1 VKPILILLEDI
12 RGRQLGLS
20 QLNLLALPFL
30 GADCLA
36 RWTAQRRVPTTLE
49 RPAPRNGRANLLT
62 TACQSSH
69 GPSGRLTRDSPPPPH
84 GNISPLGD
92 SSSSQPAPPVRDR
105 QVHILTHSS
114 LQSCRMHKE
123 EASRVAVRLDSSRSK
138 PLEVS
143 LRSLSQEGRSRPYG
157 VLPASWR
164 QPASGLLSWL

>member
-1 VKPILILLEDI
+1 MKPTLILLEDI
-12 RGRQLGLS
+12 RGRQLGLP

-30 GADCLA
+30 GADCFA
-36 RWTAQRRVPTTLE
+36 RWAAQRRVPTTLE

-69 GPSGRLTRDSPPPPH
+69 GPSGRLTRDSPPPPT
-84 GNISPLGD
+84 GTFSPLGD
-92 SSSSQPAPPVRDR
+92 GSSSQPARPVRAR

-114 LQSCRMHKE
+114 LQSCRMHTE
-123 EASRVAVRLDSSRSK
+123 EASGVAVRPDFSQRK

-157 VLPASWR
+157 VLPVS
-164 QPASGLLSWL
+164 